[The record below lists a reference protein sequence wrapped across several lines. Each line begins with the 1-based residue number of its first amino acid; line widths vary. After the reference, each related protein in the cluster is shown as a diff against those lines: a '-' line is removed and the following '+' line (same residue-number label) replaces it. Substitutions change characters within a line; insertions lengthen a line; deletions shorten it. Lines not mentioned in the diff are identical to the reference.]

1 MVNYQQK
8 LDMILK
14 ELEKEKTT
22 PKILLHSC
30 CAPCSSYVITYL
42 SGYFAIDL
50 LYYNPNIMPI
60 EEYNKRK
67 SEQIRFLKE
76 VKTKNPINFID
87 SDYDNE
93 NFLKLIKGYENE
105 KEGGTRC
112 HICYRLRLEAAA
124 KAGRARD
131 CGYFLSTLSVSPYKN
146 AQIINEIGEE
156 LSKIYGIKHLPND
169 FKKRGGYQKSIELS
183 KEYNLYR
190 QNYCGCV
197 FSKRDEI

>member
-131 CGYFLSTLSVSPYKN
+131 CGYFLSTLSVSPYKS